1 MYEQRF
7 TASEGQTEFEVT
19 EFTLTVGYLVF
30 VGGILTK
37 SGQSKSDNIV
47 TFAVGLPEGTEV
59 VVIN

>member
-37 SGQSKSDNIV
+37 SGQSK
-47 TFAVGLPEGTEV
+47 
-59 VVIN
+59 VIT